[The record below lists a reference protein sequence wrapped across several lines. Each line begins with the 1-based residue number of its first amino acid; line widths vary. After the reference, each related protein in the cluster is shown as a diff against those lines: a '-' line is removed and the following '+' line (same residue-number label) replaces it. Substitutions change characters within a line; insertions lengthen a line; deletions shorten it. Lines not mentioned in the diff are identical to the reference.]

1 MIKNYIRKAQNFET
15 SRIAAL
21 KRNNKL
27 LSALLTLSIIA
38 NAGAVFALTVLLP
51 LKTVVP
57 YVIQVDK
64 STGNQEVL
72 TSLTDKSYT
81 TSEAEDRAN
90 IARYIIARE
99 GYVFDILQRNYDTV
113 RQLSSDA
120 AFESY
125 KSLFEGSNSL
135 DKKYGDQV
143 VIDPRIISISLK
155 KDEADGTTSAIV
167 RAEIVKKNIQK
178 RTVETKTIMINLS
191 YKYDTERIDSD
202 VERMNNPLGFQV
214 NYYRRDIEE
223 ASHEEAVPTSSSK
236 EESNK

>member
-1 MIKNYIRKAQNFET
+1 MIKNYLRKAQNFET
-15 SRIAAL
+15 SRIEAI
-21 KRNNKL
+21 KKNNKL
-27 LSALLTLSIIA
+27 LSVLLILSIIA
-38 NAGAVFALTVLLP
+38 NASAVFALAVLLP

-72 TSLTDKSYT
+72 TSLTDKSYS

-113 RQLSSDA
+113 RQLSTDA

-125 KSLFEGSNSL
+125 KSLFEGSDSL

-155 KDEADGTTSAIV
+155 KDDEDGSTSAIV
-167 RAEIVKKNIQK
+167 RAEIIKKNVQK
-178 RTVETKTIMINLS
+178 KTVETATVMINLS
-191 YKYDTERIDSD
+191 YRYDLEGVDSD
-202 VERMNNPLGFQV
+202 VARLNNPLGFQV

-223 ASHEEAVPTSSSK
+223 STSEQAVVPPSK
-236 EESNK
+236 EEESIK